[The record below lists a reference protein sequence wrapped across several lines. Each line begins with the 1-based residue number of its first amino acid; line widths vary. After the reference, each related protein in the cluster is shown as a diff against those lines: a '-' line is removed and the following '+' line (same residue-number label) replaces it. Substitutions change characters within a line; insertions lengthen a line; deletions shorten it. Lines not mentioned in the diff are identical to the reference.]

1 MSDETVNWGDLETKE
16 LLGKL
21 LLVTQVVIPGVIQ
34 PALKAG
40 DPRAENIAAPW
51 EQHRVEILA
60 ELRKRG
66 VIQNRV
72 VKMNAAHLS
81 VERK

>member
-1 MSDETVNWGDLETKE
+1 MGDESVNWSDLETKD

-21 LLVTQVVIPGVIQ
+21 ILATQVVIPGVIQ

-40 DPRAENIAAPW
+40 DPRAESIADMW
-51 EQHRVEILA
+51 EHHRLEILA
-60 ELRKRG
+60 ELRVRG
-66 VIQNRV
+66 IIQNKV
-72 VKMNAAHLS
+72 VKMNAAYLK